1 MATAAP
7 PTPAPEAP
15 PRKSASSTGDTIFG
29 ALCKSAGIF
38 VLFLVAALVITLVIQ
53 AWPFVKRSDSY
64 TMLISKTWNPQKDQ
78 YGAGVFIFGTI
89 STAAIAMLIAV
100 PLGVGA
106 AAYLSEI
113 AGPRVRWVSAF
124 LLELLA
130 AIPSVVYGF
139 WAIEFLARQ
148 GTRPF
153 FEWLGLENL
162 AAGQGILAAGLV
174 LAVMVL
180 PYITAVSYDV
190 CQAVPR
196 SQREGALSLGATRW
210 QMIRSV
216 VLPYARPGIMAAC
229 FLALGRAIG
238 ETMAVTMVIGNSLDL
253 PQSFSQFIAATGD
266 AIPSAIAKQLPE
278 TAPAESV
285 KRAALITL
293 GLLLLAITLVTNIT
307 ARFLVHYVSR
317 PKIRNSSHP
326 IAQYDQ
332 PFVAPPPTEQM
343 ASSRQR
349 ALLWDRVMTVVLASC
364 QLVTVIPLFLIL
376 GYITYQG
383 AGGVDLDFFT
393 KLPNDRNGRGLGH
406 AIEGSITLV
415 ALATLFAVP
424 VGILAAV
431 LLAEYRTSKLIYP
444 VRFAAEQ
451 LGGVPSIVIGVF
463 AYSVLVFP
471 LWSTKTWGFSAW
483 AGAFALG
490 VMMLPVV
497 IRAAEEA
504 MRLVPNGLREA
515 SYALGATRWQTVVKV
530 VLPAALPAVITGV
543 LLSIGRIAGET
554 APLLLTAQG
563 SNFWPRSLSEPTP
576 SLPYYIFNFSKNP
589 DPDDIR
595 LAWAGAFVLIVIVL
609 CLNIGTRLASG
620 KRQVAASRA
629 D

>member
-7 PTPAPEAP
+7 PPAVARSSP
-15 PRKSASSTGDTIFG
+15 ASLGDAVFS
-29 ALCKSAGIF
+29 ALCRSAGVF
-38 VLFLVAALVITLVIQ
+38 VLAVAAAVVVVLVVQ
-53 AWPFVKRSDSY
+53 AWPFLTRADSY
-64 TMLISKTWNPQKDQ
+64 TMLTSSDWDPGREKF
-78 YGAGVFIFGTI
+78 GALVFIFGTI
-89 STAAIAMLIAV
+89 STSAIAMAIAV

-106 AAYLSEI
+106 AAFLSEI

-139 WAIEFLARQ
+139 WAIEFLARR
-148 GTRPF
+148 GTGPF
-153 FEWLGLENL
+153 FAWVGLENL

-210 QMIRSV
+210 QTIRSV
-216 VLPYARPGIMAAC
+216 VLPYARPGILAAC

-238 ETMAVTMVIGNSLDL
+238 ETMAVTMVIGNSMVL
-253 PQSFSQFIAATGD
+253 PKSVAEFIAATGD

-278 TAPAESV
+278 AAAEPE
-285 KRAALITL
+285 KKAALITL
-293 GLLLLAITLVTNIT
+293 GLLLLALTLVTNVT
-307 ARFLVHYVSR
+307 ARVLIGFLSR
-317 PKIRNSSHP
+317 PRAKNASIPIREF
-326 IAQYDQ
+326 DQ
-332 PFVAPPPTEQM
+332 PFVPPPPEETM
-343 ASSRQR
+343 ASSRRR
-349 ALLWDRVMTVVLASC
+349 ALAWDKVMTVVLAGC
-364 QLVTVIPLFLIL
+364 QVVTVIPLFLIL

-383 AGGVDLDFFT
+383 AGGLDLDFFT
-393 KLPNDRNGRGLGH
+393 KLPNDKGGRGLGH
-406 AIEGSITLV
+406 AIEGSVVLV
-415 ALATLFAVP
+415 ALATAFAVP
-424 VGILAAV
+424 VGILAAI
-431 LLAEYRTSKLIYP
+431 LLAEYRTSRLAFP

-471 LWSTKTWGFSAW
+471 LWATKTWGFSAW

-497 IRAAEEA
+497 IRATEEA
-504 MRLVPNGLREA
+504 MRLVPHGLREA
-515 SYALGATRWQTVVKV
+515 SYALGATRRQTVLKV

-543 LLSIGRIAGET
+543 LLSVGRIAGET
-554 APLLLTAQG
+554 APLLLTAYGANYWSQ
-563 SNFWPRSLSEPTP
+563 SLSDRTAF
-576 SLPYYIFNFSKNP
+576 LPYYIFNFSKNP
-589 DPDDIR
+589 NEDDIR
-595 LAWAGAFVLIVIVL
+595 LAWTGAFVLILLVL
-609 CLNIGTRLASG
+609 ALNVGTRLVSG